1 MKLLK
6 TVDELLDFVLDH
18 KVSLIFC
25 TATWVSWIAQY
36 RDEIKALSE
45 YELQKIAEVD
55 VDDPAFIEFVKE
67 HDVLNVPAFIVFKRG
82 WGRVDHEKTLTGKLS
97 IEKLKKVLTS

>member
-6 TVDELLDFVLDH
+6 TVDELQDFVLNH

-36 RDEIKALSE
+36 RDEIKI
-45 YELQKIAEVD
+45 LQAIAEID
-55 VDDPAFIEFVKE
+55 VDDPAFAEFAIT
-67 HDVLNVPAFIVFKRG
+67 HDVLNIPAFIVFRRG
-82 WGRVDHEKTLTGKLS
+82 WGRVDHEKTLIGKLS
-97 IEKLKKVLTS
+97 IEDLEKVLTSQ